1 MNTMLKAL
9 TDNKVRLF
17 YLLSGLFIL
26 LNSLLLVKEF
36 YWGFIIPV
44 AIVVA
49 LGYLFWLDKLMLF
62 IVLVTPLAID
72 ITDSELGIG
81 ISLPSEPLMVG
92 VLVLFI
98 LKILFTRQYDKRILS
113 HPLTIAVFFNL
124 AWVLITSITS
134 EIPLVSFK
142 FLIARLWFVVPF
154 YFLGILLFKDAANI
168 SRFKWLY
175 VASLIVVIIYTTIHH
190 SAYGFAERQ
199 GHWVMKPFYNDHTA
213 YGAILAFFVP
223 VFVGFMFNYERSK
236 TYRLYAAIV
245 SAILLGALY
254 LSFSRAAWVS
264 LAATL
269 GVAFLV
275 VYKIKF
281 RWIFIGIVIL
291 FASFSIFKEEILYS
305 LEKNK
310 QDSSANFIEHVQS
323 IYNIS
328 SDASNLERIN
338 RWQSAIRMFEE
349 RPVFGWGPGTYQF
362 IYAPFQ
368 RSKERT
374 IISTNAGD
382 LGNAHSEYIGPLS
395 EQGLPGLLSILSLAI
410 VSMISGIRVYREAK
424 NREIRLYSLVAVLAL
439 VTYFIHGFLNNF
451 LDTDKASVPFWGF
464 MAMIVAMDIY
474 HKDSEKVNTAMTG
487 SGTLS
492 ASDTVKPGGEA

>member
-1 MNTMLKAL
+1 MLTNIKI
-9 TDNKVRLF
+9 KWF

-26 LNSLLLVKEF
+26 LNSLLIVKEF
-36 YWGFIIPV
+36 YLGFLIPV

-49 LGYLFWLDKLMLF
+49 LMYIFWLDKLMLF
-62 IVLVTPLAID
+62 IILVTPLSINIA
-72 ITDSELGIG
+72 DSELGVG

-92 VLVLFI
+92 VMLLFI
-98 LKILFTRQYDKRILS
+98 LKTLFNGKYDKNILR
-113 HPLTIAVFFNL
+113 HPVTITIFINL
-124 AWVLITSITS
+124 AWLLVTSITS
-134 EIPLVSFK
+134 EMPLVSFK
-142 FLIARLWFVVPF
+142 FLAARLWFIIPF
-154 YFLGILLFKDAANI
+154 YFLGIALFKDARNI
-168 SRFKWLY
+168 TRFNWLY
-175 VASLIVVIIYTTIHH
+175 VFSLVVVVIYTTIHH
-190 SAYGFAERQ
+190 AEYGFAEKQ

-213 YGAILAFFVP
+213 YGGILAFFLP
-223 VFVGFMFNYERSK
+223 VFVGYALSKIRSR
-236 TYRLYAAIV
+236 TYRLYALLV
-245 SAILLGALY
+245 SVILLGALY

-264 LAATL
+264 LA
-269 GVAFLV
+269 VALV
-275 VYKIKF
+275 VMFLIIYKIKF
-281 RWIFIGIVIL
+281 RWILSAIVVMISFFYL
-291 FASFSIFKEEILYS
+291 FQDQILYS

-338 RWQSAIRMFEE
+338 RWQSAFRMFNE

-395 EQGLPGLLSILSLAI
+395 EQGFPGLLSVLSLI
-410 VSMISGIRVYREAK
+410 VVVMVTGIRVYRKAQNKEVK
-424 NREIRLYSLVAVLAL
+424 LFSLVTLLAL
-439 VTYFIHGFLNNF
+439 VTYFVHGLLNNF

-464 MAMIVAMDIY
+464 FAAIVAMDLY
-474 HKDSEKVNTAMTG
+474 HKDKTAVYDDLPETEKPLITGGDDHSE
-487 SGTLS
+487 
-492 ASDTVKPGGEA
+492 

>member
-1 MNTMLKAL
+1 MLANTKI
-9 TDNKVRLF
+9 KWF

-26 LNSLLLVKEF
+26 LNSLLIVKEF
-36 YWGFIIPV
+36 YLGFLIPV

-49 LGYLFWLDKLMLF
+49 LMYIFWLDKLMLF
-62 IVLVTPLAID
+62 IILVTPLSVNIA
-72 ITDSELGIG
+72 DSELGVG

-92 VLVLFI
+92 VMLLFI
-98 LKILFTRQYDKRILS
+98 LKTLFNGKYDKNILR
-113 HPLTIAVFFNL
+113 HPVTIVIFINL
-124 AWVLITSITS
+124 AWLLITSITS
-134 EIPLVSFK
+134 EMPVVSFK
-142 FLIARLWFVVPF
+142 FLAARLWFIIPF
-154 YFLGILLFKDAANI
+154 YFLGIALFKDARNI
-168 SRFKWLY
+168 TRFNWLY
-175 VASLIVVIIYTTIHH
+175 VLSLVVVVIYTTIHH
-190 SAYGFAERQ
+190 AEYGFAEKQ

-213 YGAILAFFVP
+213 YGGILAFFLP
-223 VFVGFMFNYERSK
+223 VFLGYALSKLRSR
-236 TYRLYAAIV
+236 TYRLYAMLV
-245 SAILLGALY
+245 SVILLGALY

-264 LAATL
+264 LAVSL
-269 GVAFLV
+269 IVMFLI

-281 RWIFIGIVIL
+281 RWILSAIVVLITSFYL
-291 FASFSIFKEEILYS
+291 FQDQILYS

-338 RWQSAIRMFEE
+338 RWQSAFRMFYE
-349 RPVFGWGPGTYQF
+349 RPLLGWGPGTYQF

-395 EQGLPGLLSILSLAI
+395 EQGIPGLLSVLSLI
-410 VSMISGIRVYREAK
+410 VVVMITGNRVYRKAK
-424 NREIRLYSLVAVLAL
+424 NKEVKLFSLVTMLAL
-439 VTYFIHGFLNNF
+439 VTYFVHGLLNNF

-464 MAMIVAMDIY
+464 FAVIVAMDLY
-474 HKDSEKVNTAMTG
+474 HKDKTSVYENLPETEKPSITSEEN
-487 SGTLS
+487 S
-492 ASDTVKPGGEA
+492 

>member
-1 MNTMLKAL
+1 MLKAPADPKL
-9 TDNKVRLF
+9 RWF

-26 LNSLLLVKEF
+26 LNSMLLAKEF
-36 YWGFIIPV
+36 YWGIAIPV

-49 LGYLFWLDKLMLF
+49 LMYLFWLDKLLLL
-62 IVLVTPLAID
+62 IVLVTPLAVNIA
-72 ITDSELGIG
+72 DSELGIG

-92 VLVLFI
+92 VLILFI
-98 LKILFTRQYDKRILS
+98 FKTLFNGQYDRRILT
-113 HPLTIAVFFNL
+113 HPLTIAVFFSL
-124 AWVLITSITS
+124 AWLLITSITS

-142 FLIARLWFVVPF
+142 FLAARLWFVVPF
-154 YFLGILLFKDAANI
+154 YFLGILLFKDVKNI

-175 VASLIVVIIYTTIHH
+175 VAALIVVIIYTTVHH
-190 SAYGFAERQ
+190 SSYGFAEKQ

-223 VFVGFMFNYERSK
+223 VFVGFIFNYERSK

-245 SAILLGALY
+245 SLILLGALY

-264 LAATL
+264 LAASA
-269 GVAFLV
+269 GVAVLV
-275 VYKIKF
+275 VYKIRF
-281 RWIFIGIVIL
+281 RWIFTGLVIL
-291 FASFSIFKEEILYS
+291 IASFYMFKTEILYA

-395 EQGLPGLLSILSLAI
+395 EQGIPGLLNILWIGIAAI
-410 VSMISGIRVYREAK
+410 YTGIRVYRKAR
-424 NREIRLYSLVAVLAL
+424 NREIRLYSLVSVLAL
-439 VTYFIHGFLNNF
+439 VTYFIHGFLSNF

-474 HKDSEKVNTAMTG
+474 HKDTERVDTSMTKDH
-487 SGTLS
+487 S
-492 ASDTVKPGGEA
+492 

>member
-1 MNTMLKAL
+1 MLVNLKL
-9 TDNKVRLF
+9 RWF

-26 LNSLLLVKEF
+26 LNSLLIAKEF
-36 YWGFIIPV
+36 YLGVAIPV
-44 AIVVA
+44 AIIIA
-49 LGYLFWLDKLMLF
+49 LMYLFWLDKLILF
-62 IVLVTPLAID
+62 IVFVTPLAVNIA
-72 ITDSELGIG
+72 DSELGIG
-81 ISLPSEPLMVG
+81 ISIPSEPLMVG
-92 VLVLFI
+92 VMIIFI
-98 LKILFTRQYDKRILS
+98 LKTLFNNHYDRRILT
-113 HPLTIAVFFNL
+113 HPVSIAVFFSL
-124 AWVLITSITS
+124 IWMLITSITS
-134 EIPLVSFK
+134 EMPLVSFK
-142 FLIARLWFVVPF
+142 AYAARLWFVVPF
-154 YFLGILLFKDAANI
+154 YFIGILLFRDIKNI

-175 VASLIVVIIYTTIHH
+175 MASLTIVIIYTTFHH
-190 SAYGFAERQ
+190 SSFGFAEKQ

-223 VFVGFMFNYERSK
+223 VFVGFVFNTERSR
-236 TYRLYAAIV
+236 TYRVYALIASV
-245 SAILLGALY
+245 ILLGALY

-264 LAATL
+264 
-269 GVAFLV
+269 VAGSVLVALLV

-281 RWIFIGIVIL
+281 RWILGSIIVL
-291 FASFSIFKEEILYS
+291 VASFYIFKSDILYV

-338 RWQSAIRMFEE
+338 RWQSALRMFEE
-349 RPVFGWGPGTYQF
+349 RPVLGWGPGTYQF

-395 EQGLPGLLSILSLAI
+395 EQGAFGLLSILWIGIAVI
-410 VSMISGIRVYREAK
+410 ITGIRVYKTAR
-424 NREIRLYSLVAVLAL
+424 NREVRLYSLVSVLAL

-464 MAMIVAMDIY
+464 IAMIVALDIF
-474 HKDSEKVNTAMTG
+474 HKNSEFVNTG
-487 SGTLS
+487 SQHAL
-492 ASDTVKPGGEA
+492 KPVEKADPD

>member
-1 MNTMLKAL
+1 M
-9 TDNKVRLF
+9 
-17 YLLSGLFIL
+17 G
-26 LNSLLLVKEF
+26 
-36 YWGFIIPV
+36 P
-44 AIVVA
+44 
-49 LGYLFWLDKLMLF
+49 FW
-62 IVLVTPLAID
+62 P
-72 ITDSELGIG
+72 
-81 ISLPSEPLMVG
+81 
-92 VLVLFI
+92 
-98 LKILFTRQYDKRILS
+98 
-113 HPLTIAVFFNL
+113 
-124 AWVLITSITS
+124 
-134 EIPLVSFK
+134 
-142 FLIARLWFVVPF
+142 
-154 YFLGILLFKDAANI
+154 
-168 SRFKWLY
+168 
-175 VASLIVVIIYTTIHH
+175 
-190 SAYGFAERQ
+190 
-199 GHWVMKPFYNDHTA
+199 
-213 YGAILAFFVP
+213 FFVP
-223 VFVGFMFNYERSK
+223 VFVGFIFNYERSK

-245 SAILLGALY
+245 SLILLGALY

-264 LAATL
+264 LAASA
-269 GVAFLV
+269 GVAVLV
-275 VYKIKF
+275 VYKIRF
-281 RWIFIGIVIL
+281 RWIFTGLVIL
-291 FASFSIFKEEILYS
+291 IASFYMFKTEILYA

-395 EQGLPGLLSILSLAI
+395 EQGIPGLLNILWIGIAAI
-410 VSMISGIRVYREAK
+410 YTGIRVYRKAR
-424 NREIRLYSLVAVLAL
+424 NREIRLYSLVSVLAL

-474 HKDSEKVNTAMTG
+474 HKDTERVDTSMTKDH
-487 SGTLS
+487 S
-492 ASDTVKPGGEA
+492 

>member
-1 MNTMLKAL
+1 VLANTKI
-9 TDNKVRLF
+9 KWF

-26 LNSLLLVKEF
+26 LNSLLIVKEF
-36 YWGFIIPV
+36 YLGFLIPV

-49 LGYLFWLDKLMLF
+49 LMYIFWLDKLMLF
-62 IVLVTPLAID
+62 IILVTPLSVNIA
-72 ITDSELGIG
+72 DSELGVG

-92 VLVLFI
+92 VMLLFI
-98 LKILFTRQYDKRILS
+98 LKTLFNGKYDKNILR
-113 HPLTIAVFFNL
+113 HPVTIVIFINL
-124 AWVLITSITS
+124 AWLLITSITS
-134 EIPLVSFK
+134 EMPVVSFK
-142 FLIARLWFVVPF
+142 FLAARLWFIIPF
-154 YFLGILLFKDAANI
+154 YFLGIALFKDARNI
-168 SRFKWLY
+168 TRFNWLY
-175 VASLIVVIIYTTIHH
+175 VLSLVVVVIYTTIHH
-190 SAYGFAERQ
+190 AEYGFAEKQ

-213 YGAILAFFVP
+213 YGGILAFFLP
-223 VFVGFMFNYERSK
+223 VFLGYALSKLRSR
-236 TYRLYAAIV
+236 TYRLYAMLV
-245 SAILLGALY
+245 SVILLGALY

-264 LAATL
+264 LAVSL
-269 GVAFLV
+269 IVMFLI

-281 RWIFIGIVIL
+281 RWILSAIVVLITSFYL
-291 FASFSIFKEEILYS
+291 FQDQILYS

-338 RWQSAIRMFEE
+338 RWQSAFRMFYE
-349 RPVFGWGPGTYQF
+349 RPLLGWGPGTYQF

-395 EQGLPGLLSILSLAI
+395 EQGIPGLLSVLSLI
-410 VSMISGIRVYREAK
+410 VVVMITGNRVYRKAK
-424 NREIRLYSLVAVLAL
+424 NKEVKLFSLVTMLAL
-439 VTYFIHGFLNNF
+439 VTYFVHGLLNNF

-464 MAMIVAMDIY
+464 FAVIVAMDLY
-474 HKDSEKVNTAMTG
+474 HKDKTSVYENLPETEKPSITSEEN
-487 SGTLS
+487 S
-492 ASDTVKPGGEA
+492 

>member
-1 MNTMLKAL
+1 MLANPKL
-9 TDNKVRLF
+9 RWF

-26 LNSLLLVKEF
+26 LNSLLIVKEF
-36 YWGFIIPV
+36 YWGIAIPV
-44 AIVVA
+44 AIIIA
-49 LGYLFWLDKLMLF
+49 LMYLFWLDKLLLF
-62 IVLVTPLAID
+62 IVLVTPLAINFA
-72 ITDSELGIG
+72 DSELGFG

-92 VLVLFI
+92 VMIIFI
-98 LKILFTRQYDKRILS
+98 LKTIFNSNYDRRILS
-113 HPLTIAVFFNL
+113 HPVTIAIFFSL
-124 AWVLITSITS
+124 AWMLITSITS
-134 EIPLVSFK
+134 ELPMVSFK
-142 FLIARLWFVVPF
+142 SFAARLWFVIPF
-154 YFLGILLFKDAANI
+154 YFLGVLLFRDIKNV

-175 VASLIVVIIYTTIHH
+175 MASLAVVIIYTTIHH
-190 SAYGFAERQ
+190 SSFGFAERQ

-223 VFVGFMFNYERSK
+223 VFVGFMFNRERSR
-236 TYRLYAAIV
+236 TYRMYALLASV
-245 SAILLGALY
+245 ILLMALY
-254 LSFSRAAWVS
+254 LSYSRAAWVS
-264 LAATL
+264 
-269 GVAFLV
+269 VAGSVVVAVFV

-281 RWIFIGIVIL
+281 RWIMGGLVIL
-291 FASFSIFKEEILYS
+291 IASFYMFKSEILYV

-310 QDSSANFIEHVQS
+310 QDSSANFIEHVKS

-338 RWQSAIRMFEE
+338 RWQSAFRMFEE
-349 RPVFGWGPGTYQF
+349 RPVLGWGPGTYQF

-395 EQGLPGLLSILSLAI
+395 EQGVFGLVSIFWIGI
-410 VSMISGIRVYREAK
+410 VVIITGIRVYKNAV
-424 NREIRLYSLVAVLAL
+424 NREVRLYSLVSVLAL

-464 MAMIVAMDIY
+464 IAMIVALDIF
-474 HKDSEKVNTAMTG
+474 HKDSKFVKTG
-487 SGTLS
+487 SMHALKEPEENP
-492 ASDTVKPGGEA
+492 AQE